1 MNMYLEY
8 YNLKVTTNKNE
19 KAFDVFKTIFKGNT
33 VKNTVEESKI
43 NKGGTYTFKV
53 GLSKT
58 VWRKI
63 NLAYKHTFGDLH
75 NAIQEAFEFD
85 NDHLYAFFIGGNRRK
100 GIYCKC
106 AEYEGPVAET
116 TTIASLNLYK
126 GEKTSILI

>member
-85 NDHLYAFFIGGNRRK
+85 NDHLYAFFIGGNREK
-100 GIYCKC
+100 
-106 AEYEGPVAET
+106 EYIVSVQST
-116 TTIASLNLYK
+116 KDL
-126 GEKTSILI
+126 